1 MKKRVKIIMF
11 LIITLLIVLFGK
23 NISFAGDTY
32 ITGENVTNGHS
43 VRKDK
48 TGKYTQ
54 DSSRSADI
62 LFEQMDNDLIRKE
75 YLKKG
80 NSNNRVQISYTTS
93 MQKTDVVYCVNRGG
107 TIDSADRWLYY
118 MRAYIKIKGS
128 TVIVYK
134 STNTGYTEEKY
145 ENVANAQELAAAVS
159 VNGPF
164 ALKSGGTPKN
174 LLGYGVSGNY
184 NTAQELVYYYW
195 NVMNFPGKIG
205 LGSYRNYNS
214 SDYSNIMNDLK
225 TAANYLTEYMK
236 ESDMEYEAQLI
247 YLETDMPTPK
257 VIGDDGKLKDAVSW
271 KDHKTPIKNAQQLL
285 MAVGEGTE
293 KETEKVRF
301 TIKKN
306 WNLAGH
312 SEGDVVYPD
321 SVTISIYDKKTGKF
335 TGKTV
340 TIGQNYNASTQK
352 NEWTSEI
359 IELEGKISDYEFREN
374 AISEWKLDG
383 NKFVEDTSSSKS
395 ESKIKEGVLELTNKF
410 NPTGELERNVI
421 RISGKVFLDADSNK
435 AGATTNGI
443 CESNNP
449 GIGGIEVVWRRSD
462 GVIISSTKTADDGTY
477 SMQTSAKIWLKG
489 YDAKYNGGDNLLN
502 RLVSVVVDGGLY
514 YFDEENFD
522 KFNDS
527 YVEFKYNGVE
537 YTTSKVPTDAS
548 TNAEASKAETSD
560 IERLILDSKFNE
572 VDYNGVTTTNLL
584 NGIFNIIGDQSIEA
598 SIKNIIGDNSIT
610 KPDGDYNEAIG
621 KVDGANGLN
630 KDNISGYFG
639 ELGDAENTANSVNGQ
654 TGNKNFYKNMLGNL
668 NLGGIVGSVLDV
680 LNDLGDSA
688 GLDKILEILG
698 EYLKI
703 KSYEEGS
710 VNQLLDIFDIKS
722 KLDMVEYAL
731 GNGNK
736 TYNIQYEKD
745 EDGNSI
751 AQMDQK
757 ELSTYKIKAS
767 TKNKI
772 KKMLT
777 GYKFS
782 KSYQHTEYTK
792 YCNAPQKH
800 DYESSVSSKY
810 SDLAITFEDDITEG
824 DHGVH
829 TWGDIIDSNV
839 LRYINNILKDFKLVA
854 DPNVSSGTYESF
866 VSSALINTSLNSHF
880 GIFNCNGFKMHEGV
894 MNSAFETAKQS
905 VIKALYLI
913 PYVGPFV
920 GAAADALLA
929 NVHLYDVQYE
939 VDTTLIP
946 KFGHAYGSKTRT
958 DSWDIKNVNCG
969 LIKREQPDAKVESD
983 IIQATVTMKK
993 QTYTYNYKLREGS
1006 YQILQAVDVAN
1017 IGTHIFNLPGSNNQD
1032 IISSNDINKLK
1043 LLAESINGQ
1052 YTRKINP
1059 SDIAYVNSDESRK
1072 DEFEIYVTYYVC
1084 ASNQSNTLPM
1094 RINEIINYYEDD
1106 CYTYSG
1112 DYGYVDSSGKRWINR
1127 DIWEEAK
1134 GDEVETTGNYKGL
1147 ISKYTSNVWLLPGS
1161 KTEEIPVTYKLNLTK
1176 DMAGKMLLNK
1186 KLVINNI
1193 SEVAS
1198 YTTRYG
1204 LNTMCVN
1211 GESVLKHPWMLL
1223 SSYAG
1228 VDKDS
1233 RPGNAISDVIN
1244 GITQLL
1250 QQHGIDVNLDVSD
1263 KVSELGDSLSSSL
1276 MESGV
1281 PTVDF
1286 IVGKLNDSGLSNLV
1300 SSKLNDLI
1308 ATGIEELLNN
1318 IVKEMTDR
1326 TGVNIYNLLQ
1336 KMEDDTSMA
1345 PLFKLDL
1352 TENYRT
1358 ISGIVFED
1366 KDSESR
1372 EKQRIGNG
1380 EYDEGEKGA
1389 SGVRVELHRI
1399 DSNGVD
1405 QGIATLYGIDEKG
1418 NSIIK
1423 EAVTY
1428 TDENGKY
1435 SLGETIDGE
1444 KGYGYGVI
1452 EDHYKLYYIYGDDD
1466 QEINE
1471 YVIDKG
1477 GAGEQTVQKQTV
1489 KMNSMISNIPIDA
1502 RNYKSTIITSDVL
1515 KDVFENENSVNKDN
1529 WHIILNQDSNKYSV
1543 AIDDWEQRQNIN
1555 SKVLQYN
1562 TYDEKYNM
1570 SSNTNSFLLGVE
1582 YRTDS
1587 NSKVNKNGEISN
1599 DEKFKTNVD
1608 LNFGIIERP
1617 RENIVVDKTISN
1629 LKLKFANGQVLFDGD
1644 PYSGELPYLIA
1655 LGPKTNRASSDNNTR
1670 DRLIRI
1676 EMDTELMQSA
1686 ELQITY
1692 KISVTNNSEIDY
1704 NTKDYYYYGIAGT
1717 KEELVTGCVPLL
1729 VDYLD
1734 SECEFVDNDINQR
1747 FNWKVKSI
1755 EDLTGLISEDDAQ
1768 GNVKNAIQE
1777 GKYTIL
1783 TTDYFTNVGIGINET
1798 KSATLY
1804 VTKLLSTKADEYTF
1818 ENHTEILQIDGN
1830 RARTIKEVDDRTRE
1844 QVTKEYK
1851 PGNYMPST
1859 KTRNDWKKDNTAH
1872 ISKVGMH
1879 EQDDDRITIR
1889 ITPPTGVITRN
1900 GYIAI
1905 MIVSLLVIGLGA
1917 FAIKKKVLNK

>member
-23 NISFAGDTY
+23 NISFAGDAY
-32 ITGENVTNGHS
+32 ITGEKNNPNGYS

-48 TGKYTQ
+48 TGKYKQ
-54 DSSRSADI
+54 DSSRIADI
-62 LFEQMDNDLIRKE
+62 LFENLDNELLRGQ

-80 NSNNRVQISYTTS
+80 TTDNRVQISYTTS
-93 MQKTDVVYCVNRGG
+93 MQDTDVVYCVNRGG
-107 TIDSADRWLYY
+107 TIDHSYRWVYY

-164 ALKSGGTPKN
+164 ALKSGGNPKN
-174 LLGYGVSGNY
+174 LLGYGASGNY

-214 SDYSNIMNDLK
+214 SDYTNIMSDLK
-225 TAANYLTEYMK
+225 RASNYLTEFMK

-247 YLETDMPTPK
+247 YLETDKPIAK
-257 VIGDDGKLKDAVSW
+257 VIGKDGKLENATSW
-271 KDHKTPIKNAQQLL
+271 KDHKTPVKNAQQLL
-285 MAVGEGTE
+285 MAVGEGKE
-293 KETEKVRF
+293 KETEKVQF

-306 WNLAGH
+306 WNLSGRN
-312 SEGDVVYPD
+312 EGDVIYPD
-321 SVTISIYDKKTGKF
+321 SVTVSIYDKKTGKF
-335 TGKTV
+335 TGKSV
-340 TIGQNYNASTQK
+340 TLGQRYNSETQK
-352 NEWTSEI
+352 NEWVSNET
-359 IELEGKISDYEFREN
+359 IELDGKIEDYDFKEN
-374 AISEWKLDG
+374 AISEWKLEG
-383 NKFVEDTSSSKS
+383 SKFIDKTESN
-395 ESKIKEGVLELTNKF
+395 ESKIKKGVLELTNKF
-410 NPTGELERNVI
+410 VPSGGIDRNVI
-421 RISGKVFLDADSNK
+421 KISGKVFLDADSNK

-443 CESNNP
+443 CDSNNP

-654 TGNKNFYKNMLGNL
+654 TGKKDFYKNMLGNL

-688 GLDKILEILG
+688 GLNKILEILG

-722 KLDMVEYAL
+722 KIDMAEYAL
-731 GNGNK
+731 GEGNK
-736 TYNIQYEKD
+736 KYNIQYEKD

-751 AQMDQK
+751 AQMNQK
-757 ELSTYKIKAS
+757 DLSTYKIKAS

-777 GYKFS
+777 EYKFS
-782 KSYQHTEYTK
+782 KSYKHTEYTK

-800 DYESSVSSKY
+800 DYESSISNKY
-810 SDLAITFEDDITEG
+810 NDLAITFEDNIAEG
-824 DHGVH
+824 EHSVH
-829 TWGDIIDSNV
+829 TWGDVIDSNAIKY
-839 LRYINNILKDFKLVA
+839 LNDFLKDFKFVA
-854 DPNVSSGTYESF
+854 DPDVSSGSYKSF
-866 VSSALINTSLNSHF
+866 ISSALINTSLNSHF
-880 GIFNCNGFKMHEGV
+880 GIFNCNGFVMHEGTIDP
-894 MNSAFETAKQS
+894 AFEAAKQS
-905 VIKALYLI
+905 LI
-913 PYVGPFV
+913 ASLNLFLPPIGTIVASTV
-920 GAAADALLA
+920 EALLA

-946 KFGHAYGSKTRT
+946 KFGHAYGAKMRT
-958 DSWDIKNVNCG
+958 DAWEIKNVNCG

-983 IIQATVTMKK
+983 IIQATVRMKN
-993 QTYTYNYKLREGS
+993 QTYTYNYKLREQS

-1263 KVSELGDSLSSSL
+1263 KVSKLGDSLSSSL

-1405 QGIATLYGIDEKG
+1405 QGIATLYGIDENG

-1617 RENIVVDKTISN
+1617 RENIIVDKTISK
-1629 LKLKFANGQVLFDGD
+1629 LKLKFANGQILFDGD

-1655 LGPKTNRASSDNNTR
+1655 LGPKDIRANSNTR

-1692 KISVTNNSEIDY
+1692 KISVTNYSEIDY
-1704 NTKDYYYYGIAGT
+1704 NTKDYYYYGIAAT
-1717 KEELVTGCVPLL
+1717 NEELVTGSVPLL

-1734 SECEFVDNDINQR
+1734 SECEFVENSNESNSI
-1747 FNWKVKSI
+1747 WKVKSI
-1755 EDLTGLISEDDAQ
+1755 EDLAGLIYENNDAEID
-1768 GNVKNAIQE
+1768 VKKAIQA

-1783 TTDYFTNVGIGINET
+1783 TTDYFTDVGINET

-1859 KTRNDWKKDNTAH
+1859 EKRNDWKKDNTAH

>member
-23 NISFAGDTY
+23 NISFAGDAY
-32 ITGENVTNGHS
+32 ITGEKNNPNGYS

-48 TGKYTQ
+48 TGKYKQ
-54 DSSRSADI
+54 DSSRIADI
-62 LFEQMDNDLIRKE
+62 LFENLDNDLLRGQ

-80 NSNNRVQISYTTS
+80 TTDNRVQISYTTS
-93 MQKTDVVYCVNRGG
+93 MQDTDVVYCVNRGG
-107 TIDSADRWLYY
+107 TIDHSYRWVYY

-164 ALKSGGTPKN
+164 ALKSGGNPKN
-174 LLGYGVSGNY
+174 LLGYGASGNY

-214 SDYSNIMNDLK
+214 SDYTNIMSDLK
-225 TAANYLTEYMK
+225 RASNYLTEFMK

-247 YLETDMPTPK
+247 YLETDKPIAK
-257 VIGDDGKLKDAVSW
+257 VIGKDGKLENATSW
-271 KDHKTPIKNAQQLL
+271 KDHKTPVKNAQQLL
-285 MAVGEGTE
+285 MAVGEGKE
-293 KETEKVRF
+293 KETEKVQF

-306 WNLAGH
+306 WNLSGRN
-312 SEGDVVYPD
+312 EGDVIYPD
-321 SVTISIYDKKTGKF
+321 SVTVSIYDKKTGKF
-335 TGKTV
+335 TGKSV
-340 TIGQNYNASTQK
+340 TLGQRYNSETQK
-352 NEWTSEI
+352 NEWVSNET
-359 IELEGKISDYEFREN
+359 IELDGKIEDYDFKEN
-374 AISEWKLDG
+374 AISEWKLEG
-383 NKFVEDTSSSKS
+383 SKFIDKTESN
-395 ESKIKEGVLELTNKF
+395 ESKIKKGVLELTNKF
-410 NPTGELERNVI
+410 VPSGGIDRNVI
-421 RISGKVFLDADSNK
+421 KISGKVFLDADSNK

-443 CESNNP
+443 CDSNNP

-654 TGNKNFYKNMLGNL
+654 TGKKDFYKNMLGNL

-688 GLDKILEILG
+688 GLNKILEILG

-722 KLDMVEYAL
+722 KIDMAEYAL
-731 GNGNK
+731 GEGNK
-736 TYNIQYEKD
+736 KYNIQYEKD

-751 AQMDQK
+751 AQMNQK
-757 ELSTYKIKAS
+757 DLSTYKIKAS

-777 GYKFS
+777 EYKFS
-782 KSYQHTEYTK
+782 KSYKHTEYTK

-800 DYESSVSSKY
+800 DYESSISNKY
-810 SDLAITFEDDITEG
+810 NDLAITFEDNIAEG
-824 DHGVH
+824 EHSVH
-829 TWGDIIDSNV
+829 TWGDLIDSNAIKY
-839 LRYINNILKDFKLVA
+839 LNDFLKDFKFVA
-854 DPNVSSGTYESF
+854 DPDVSSGSYKSF
-866 VSSALINTSLNSHF
+866 ISSALINTSLNSHF
-880 GIFNCNGFKMHEGV
+880 GIFNCNGFVMHEGTIDP
-894 MNSAFETAKQS
+894 AFEAAKQS
-905 VIKALYLI
+905 LI
-913 PYVGPFV
+913 ASLNLFLPPIGTIVASTV
-920 GAAADALLA
+920 EALLA
-929 NVHLYDVQYE
+929 NVHLYDVRYE
-939 VDTTLIP
+939 VDTSIIP
-946 KFGHAYGSKTRT
+946 KFGHAYGAKMRT
-958 DSWDIKNVNCG
+958 DAWEIKNVNCG

-983 IIQATVTMKK
+983 IIQATVRMKN
-993 QTYTYNYKLREGS
+993 QTYTYNYKLREQS

-1017 IGTHIFNLPGSNNQD
+1017 IGTHVFNLPGSNNQD

-1366 KDSESR
+1366 KDSKSR

-1405 QGIATLYGIDEKG
+1405 QGIATLYGIDENG

-1428 TDENGKY
+1428 TDKNGKY

-1617 RENIVVDKTISN
+1617 RENIIVDKTISK
-1629 LKLKFANGQVLFDGD
+1629 LKLKFANGQILFDGD

-1655 LGPKTNRASSDNNTR
+1655 LGPKDIRANSNTR

-1692 KISVTNNSEIDY
+1692 KISVTNDSEIDY

-1717 KEELVTGCVPLL
+1717 NEELVTGSVPLL

-1734 SECEFVDNDINQR
+1734 SECEFVENSNESNSI
-1747 FNWKVKSI
+1747 WKVKSI
-1755 EDLTGLISEDDAQ
+1755 EDLAGLIYENNDAEID
-1768 GNVKNAIQE
+1768 VKKAIQA

-1783 TTDYFTNVGIGINET
+1783 TTDYFTDVGINET

-1830 RARTIKEVDDRTRE
+1830 RARTIKEVNDRTRE

-1859 KTRNDWKKDNTAH
+1859 ETRNDWKKANTAH